1 MENNDAGACVA
12 VADPPAVWDIA
23 SGLTLFQIE
32 ESIALLADAAEE
44 EGMTPDIE
52 QALTTYLQGALEK
65 RDRVAEFIQYCEWMA
80 DLAKAEIKRLQG
92 RQKHF
97 EGTADRVSA
106 MVLRVL
112 DFLGAKRLEGR
123 THTLSK
129 RKCPPSV
136 RIDDETRVPSEFKRV
151 TVTLRLDEWNRLLA
165 AVGDN
170 LRQMVE
176 TAIVKREEAIDF
188 KAVKEALNLERE
200 VAGADL
206 VVNRFSLEVR

>member
-12 VADPPAVWDIA
+12 VADPPAARDIA
-23 SGLTLFQIE
+23 SGQTLFQIE

-80 DLAKAEIKRLQG
+80 ELAKAEIKRLQG

-97 EGTADRVSA
+97 ESTADRVSA
-106 MVLRVL
+106 MVLHVL
-112 DFLGAKRLEGR
+112 DFLGAKKLEGR
-123 THTLSK
+123 THTLNK

-136 RIDDETRVPSEFKRV
+136 RIDDETRVPSEFKRI

-170 LRQMVE
+170 LRQTVE
-176 TAIVKREEAIDF
+176 TAIVKREEAIDL

>member
-1 MENNDAGACVA
+1 MENNDAGAYVA
-12 VADPPAVWDIA
+12 VADPPAAVDIA
-23 SGLTLFQIE
+23 RGLTLFQIE
-32 ESIALLADAAEE
+32 ESIALLAEAAEE

-65 RDRVAEFIQYCEWMA
+65 RDRFAEFIQYCEWMA
-80 DLAKAEIKRLQG
+80 DLAKAEMKRLQA
-92 RQKHF
+92 RQEHF

-106 MVLRVL
+106 MVLHVL
-112 DFLGAKRLEGR
+112 DFLGTKKLEGR

-129 RKCPPSV
+129 RKCSPSV

-165 AVGDN
+165 AAGDS
-170 LRQMVE
+170 LRQTVE
-176 TAIVKREEAIDF
+176 TALLKQEQAIDL
-188 KAVKEALNLERE
+188 KAVKEALNIERD

-206 VVNRFSLEVR
+206 VVNRFSLEIR

>member
-12 VADPPAVWDIA
+12 VADPLAARDIA

-32 ESIALLADAAEE
+32 ESIALLAEAAEE

-65 RDRVAEFIQYCEWMA
+65 RDRVAEFIQYCEGMA
-80 DLAKAEIKRLQG
+80 DLAKAEVKRLQG

-97 EGTADRVSA
+97 EGTADRVSS

-112 DFLGAKRLEGR
+112 DYLGAKKLEGR

-136 RIDDETRVPSEFKRV
+136 RIDDEARVPSQFKRI
-151 TVTLRLDEWNRLLA
+151 TVTLRLEEWNHLLA
-165 AVGDN
+165 AAGDT
-170 LRQMVE
+170 LRQTVE
-176 TAIVKREEAIDF
+176 TAIVKREEAIDL
-188 KAVKEALNLERE
+188 KAVKEALNLERD

>member
-1 MENNDAGACVA
+1 MENNDAVACVA
-12 VADPPAVWDIA
+12 VADPPAARNIA

-32 ESIALLADAAEE
+32 ESIALLAEAAEE
-44 EGMTPDIE
+44 EGLTPGIE

-80 DLAKAEIKRLQG
+80 ELAKAEIKRLQG

-112 DFLGAKRLEGR
+112 DFLGAKKLEGR
-123 THTLSK
+123 THTLCK

-165 AVGDN
+165 AAGDN
-170 LRQMVE
+170 LRQTVE
-176 TAIVKREEAIDF
+176 TATVKRDEAIDL

-200 VAGADL
+200 VPGADL
-206 VVNRFSLEVR
+206 VVNRFSLDIR

>member
-1 MENNDAGACVA
+1 MESNDASPCAA
-12 VADPPAVWDIA
+12 VVNPSAATDIA
-23 SGLTLFQIE
+23 RGLTLFQIE
-32 ESIALLADAAEE
+32 ESIALLAEAAEE
-44 EGMTPDIE
+44 AGMTTDIE
-52 QALTTYLQGALEK
+52 QALTTYLQGTLEK

-97 EGTADRVSA
+97 EGTANCVSA

-112 DFLGAKRLEGR
+112 DYLGAKKLEGR

-136 RIDDETRVPSEFKRV
+136 RIDDETSVPSEFKRV

-165 AVGDN
+165 AAGDD
-170 LRQMVE
+170 LRQTVE
-176 TAIVKREEAIDF
+176 TAIVKREETIDL
-188 KAVKEALNLERE
+188 KAVKEALNAERD
-200 VAGADL
+200 VPGADL
-206 VVNRFSLEVR
+206 VLSRFSLEVR

>member
-12 VADPPAVWDIA
+12 VADPPAARDIA

-32 ESIALLADAAEE
+32 ESIALLAEAAEE
-44 EGMTPDIE
+44 EGLTPDIE
-52 QALTTYLQGALEK
+52 QALAAYLQGALEK

-80 DLAKAEIKRLQG
+80 ELAKAEIKRLQD

-112 DFLGAKRLEGR
+112 DFLGAKKLEGR

-136 RIDDETRVPSEFKRV
+136 RIDDAARVPSEFKRI

-165 AVGDN
+165 AAGDS

-176 TAIVKREEAIDF
+176 TAIVKREQAIDL
-188 KAVKEALNLERE
+188 KAVKEALNLERN

-206 VVNRFSLEVR
+206 VVNRFSLDIR

>member
-1 MENNDAGACVA
+1 MESNDASTCVA
-12 VADPPAVWDIA
+12 VGNPPAASDIA

-32 ESIALLADAAEE
+32 ESIALLAEAAEE
-44 EGMTPDIE
+44 EGLTPDIE

-80 DLAKAEIKRLQG
+80 ELAKAEIKRLQA

-106 MVLRVL
+106 MVLHVL
-112 DFLGAKRLEGR
+112 DFLGAKKLEGR
-123 THTLSK
+123 THTLCK
-129 RKCPPSV
+129 RKCPSSV

-151 TVTLRLDEWNRLLA
+151 TVTLRLDEWNCLLA
-165 AVGDN
+165 AAGDN
-170 LRQMVE
+170 LRQTVE
-176 TAIVKREEAIDF
+176 TAILKQEHAIDL
-188 KAVKEALNLERE
+188 KAVKKALNLERD

-206 VVNRFSLEVR
+206 VVNRFTLDIR

>member
-1 MENNDAGACVA
+1 MENTDGSACVA
-12 VADPPAVWDIA
+12 VADSPAGSDVA
-23 SGLTLFQIE
+23 GGLTLFQIE
-32 ESIALLADAAEE
+32 ESIALLAEAAEE

-80 DLAKAEIKRLQG
+80 ELAKAEIKRLQG

-112 DFLGAKRLEGR
+112 DFLGAKKLEGR

-136 RIDDETRVPSEFKRV
+136 RIDDETRVPSEFKRI

-165 AVGDN
+165 AAGDN

-176 TAIVKREEAIDF
+176 TASVKREYAVDL
-188 KAVKEALNLERE
+188 KAVKEALNLERD
-200 VAGADL
+200 VPGADL
-206 VVNRFSLEVR
+206 VVNRFSLDVR

>member
-1 MENNDAGACVA
+1 MENNDASACVA
-12 VADPPAVWDIA
+12 IANPPAAKAVA

-32 ESIALLADAAEE
+32 ESIALLAEAAEE

-52 QALTTYLQGALEK
+52 QALTRYLQGALEK

-92 RQKHF
+92 RQRHF
-97 EGTADRVSA
+97 EGTADRVGA
-106 MVLRVL
+106 MVLSVL
-112 DFLGAKRLEGR
+112 DFLGTKKLEGR
-123 THTLSK
+123 THTLCK

-136 RIDDETRVPSEFKRV
+136 RVDDETRVPSEFKRV

-170 LRQMVE
+170 LRE
-176 TAIVKREEAIDF
+176 TVAATTMKREETVDL
-188 KAVKEALNLERE
+188 KAVKEALNVERE
-200 VAGADL
+200 VPGADL

>member
-1 MENNDAGACVA
+1 MENNDAVACVA
-12 VADPPAVWDIA
+12 VADPPAARNIA

-32 ESIALLADAAEE
+32 ESIALLAEAAEE
-44 EGMTPDIE
+44 EGLTPGIE

-80 DLAKAEIKRLQG
+80 ELAKAEIKRLQG

-97 EGTADRVSA
+97 EGTADRASA

-112 DFLGAKRLEGR
+112 DFLGAKKLEGR
-123 THTLSK
+123 THTLCK

-165 AVGDN
+165 AAGDN
-170 LRQMVE
+170 LRQTVE
-176 TAIVKREEAIDF
+176 TATVKRDEAIDL

-200 VAGADL
+200 VPGADL
-206 VVNRFSLEVR
+206 VVNRFSLDIR

>member
-1 MENNDAGACVA
+1 MENNDASACVA
-12 VADPPAVWDIA
+12 VANPPGVKDIA

-32 ESIALLADAAEE
+32 ESIALLAEAAEE
-44 EGMTPDIE
+44 EGLTPDIE

-80 DLAKAEIKRLQG
+80 ELAKAEIKRLQG

-97 EGTADRVSA
+97 EAITDRVSA

-112 DFLGAKRLEGR
+112 DFLGAKKLEGR

-136 RIDDETRVPSEFKRV
+136 RINDASRVPSEFKRI
-151 TVTLRLDEWNRLLA
+151 TVTLRVDEWNRLLA
-165 AVGDN
+165 AADDN
-170 LRQMVE
+170 LRQTVE
-176 TAIVKREEAIDF
+176 TATVKIEKAVDL
-188 KAVKEALNLERE
+188 KAVKEALNLERD
-200 VAGADL
+200 VPGADL
-206 VVNRFSLEVR
+206 VVNRFSLDVR

>member
-1 MENNDAGACVA
+1 MESNEASACIA
-12 VADPPAVWDIA
+12 VADPPGARDIA
-23 SGLTLFQIE
+23 KGLTLFRIE
-32 ESIALLADAAEE
+32 ESIALLAEAAEE
-44 EGMTPDIE
+44 EGMTADIE

-80 DLAKAEIKRLQG
+80 ELAKAEIKRLQG

-97 EGTADRVSA
+97 EGTADRVSS

-112 DFLGAKRLEGR
+112 DFLGAKKLEGR

-136 RIDDETRVPSEFKRV
+136 RIDDEMRVPSEFKRI

-165 AVGDN
+165 AAGED
-170 LRQMVE
+170 LRQTVE
-176 TAIVKREEAIDF
+176 RAVKKEQAIDL
-188 KAVKEALNLERE
+188 KAVKEALNLEHD
-200 VAGADL
+200 VPGADL
-206 VVNRFSLEVR
+206 VVNRFSLDVR

>member
-1 MENNDAGACVA
+1 MENNEAGACVA
-12 VADPPAVWDIA
+12 VANPPAARDIA

-32 ESIALLADAAEE
+32 ESIALLAEAAEE

-80 DLAKAEIKRLQG
+80 ELAKAEIKRLQG

-112 DFLGAKRLEGR
+112 DLLGAKKLEGR
-123 THTLSK
+123 THTMSK

-136 RIDDETRVPSEFKRV
+136 QIDDEARVPSEFKRV
-151 TVTLRLDEWNRLLA
+151 TLTLRLDEWNRLLA
-165 AVGDN
+165 AAGDN
-170 LRQMVE
+170 LRQTVE
-176 TAIVKREEAIDF
+176 AASVKREYAVDL
-188 KAVKEALNLERE
+188 KAVKEALNLERD
-200 VAGADL
+200 VPGADL

>member
-1 MENNDAGACVA
+1 MESNEASTCAA
-12 VADPPAVWDIA
+12 VVNPPATADIPR
-23 SGLTLFQIE
+23 GLTLFQIE
-32 ESIALLADAAEE
+32 ESIALLAEAVEE

-52 QALTTYLQGALEK
+52 RALTTYLQGALEK

-80 DLAKAEIKRLQG
+80 ELAKAEIKRLQG

-112 DFLGAKRLEGR
+112 DFLGAKKLEGR

-129 RKCPPSV
+129 RRCPPSV
-136 RIDDETRVPSEFKRV
+136 RIDDEPRVPSEFKRV
-151 TVTLRLDEWNRLLA
+151 TVTLRLDEWNCLLA
-165 AVGDN
+165 ATGDN
-170 LRQMVE
+170 LRQTVE
-176 TAIVKREEAIDF
+176 TAILKQEQAIDL
-188 KAVKEALNLERE
+188 KAVKEALNLERD

-206 VVNRFSLEVR
+206 VVNRFTLEIR

>member
-12 VADPPAVWDIA
+12 VADPPAARDIA

-32 ESIALLADAAEE
+32 ESIALLAEAAEE
-44 EGMTPDIE
+44 EGLTPDIE

-170 LRQMVE
+170 LRQTVE

>member
-1 MENNDAGACVA
+1 MENNDRSECVA
-12 VADPPAVWDIA
+12 VANPPAAKDIA
-23 SGLTLFQIE
+23 RGLTLFQIE
-32 ESIALLADAAEE
+32 ESIALLAEAAEE

-80 DLAKAEIKRLQG
+80 DLAKAEIKRLQA

-170 LRQMVE
+170 LRQTVE
-176 TAIVKREEAIDF
+176 TAIVKREEAIDL
-188 KAVKEALNLERE
+188 KAVKEALNLDRE

>member
-12 VADPPAVWDIA
+12 VADPPAARDIA

-170 LRQMVE
+170 LRQTVE

>member
-1 MENNDAGACVA
+1 MEDNDASACVA
-12 VADPPAVWDIA
+12 VTNPPAARDIA

-32 ESIALLADAAEE
+32 ESIALLAEAAEE

-52 QALTTYLQGALEK
+52 QALATYLQGALEK

-80 DLAKAEIKRLQG
+80 DLAKTEIKRLQG

-112 DFLGAKRLEGR
+112 DFLGAKKLEGR

-165 AVGDN
+165 AAGDN
-170 LRQMVE
+170 LRQTVE
-176 TAIVKREEAIDF
+176 TAAVKREEAIDL
-188 KAVKEALNLERE
+188 KAVKEALNLERD
-200 VAGADL
+200 VPGTDL
-206 VVNRFSLEVR
+206 VVNRFTLGIR

>member
-1 MENNDAGACVA
+1 MENNDAGVCVA
-12 VADPPAVWDIA
+12 VADPPAARDIA

-32 ESIALLADAAEE
+32 ESIALLAEAAEE
-44 EGMTPDIE
+44 EGLTPDIE
-52 QALTTYLQGALEK
+52 QALATYLQGALEK

-80 DLAKAEIKRLQG
+80 ELAKAEIKRLQG

-106 MVLRVL
+106 IVLHVL
-112 DFLGAKRLEGR
+112 DFLGTKKLEGR

-165 AVGDN
+165 AAGDN
-170 LRQMVE
+170 LRQTVE
-176 TAIVKREEAIDF
+176 TAAVKREEAIDL
-188 KAVKEALNLERE
+188 KAVKEALNLERD
-200 VAGADL
+200 VPGTDL

>member
-1 MENNDAGACVA
+1 MENNDAGACVG
-12 VADPPAVWDIA
+12 VADPPAARDIA

-112 DFLGAKRLEGR
+112 DFLGAKRLGGR

-170 LRQMVE
+170 LRQTVE

>member
-12 VADPPAVWDIA
+12 VADPPAAVDIA
-23 SGLTLFQIE
+23 RGLTLFQIE
-32 ESIALLADAAEE
+32 ESIALLAEAVEE

-52 QALTTYLQGALEK
+52 RALTTYLQGALEK

-80 DLAKAEIKRLQG
+80 ELAKAEIKRLQG

-97 EGTADRVSA
+97 ESTADRVSA
-106 MVLRVL
+106 MVLHVL

-136 RIDDETRVPSEFKRV
+136 RIDDEARVPSEFKRI

-165 AVGDN
+165 AADDN

-176 TAIVKREEAIDF
+176 TASVKRESAVDL

-200 VAGADL
+200 VPGADL

>member
-1 MENNDAGACVA
+1 MENNDVGACVA
-12 VADPPAVWDIA
+12 VPNPPAATDIA
-23 SGLTLFQIE
+23 SRLTLFQIE
-32 ESIALLADAAEE
+32 ESIELLAEAAEE
-44 EGMTPDIE
+44 EGLTPDIE

-80 DLAKAEIKRLQG
+80 ELAKAEIKRLQG

-112 DFLGAKRLEGR
+112 DFLGTKKLEGR

-136 RIDDETRVPSEFKRV
+136 QIDDEPRVPSEFKRV
-151 TVTLRLDEWNRLLA
+151 TVTLRLDEWNCLLA
-165 AVGDN
+165 AAGDD
-170 LRQMVE
+170 LRQTVE
-176 TAIVKREEAIDF
+176 TAILKQEQAIDL
-188 KAVKEALNLERE
+188 KAVKEALNLERD

-206 VVNRFSLEVR
+206 VVNRFTLDIR